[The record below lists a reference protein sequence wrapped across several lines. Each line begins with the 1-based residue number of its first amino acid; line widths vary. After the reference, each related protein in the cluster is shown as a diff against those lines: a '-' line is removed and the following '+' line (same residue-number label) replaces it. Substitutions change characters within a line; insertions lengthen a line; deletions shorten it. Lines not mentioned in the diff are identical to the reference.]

1 MPESGGM
8 KSIRELYKIGKG
20 PSSSHTIG
28 PERAAR
34 RFRETHPDADA
45 FQVRLYESLCKTG
58 KGHGT
63 DRVLHEVLSPIPT
76 EVVFCE
82 ETPPDVTHPN
92 TMDFLAFQGGE
103 VVDTARVISVG
114 GGDIQFADLEEE
126 TAEVYPENSFAEVEQ
141 FCRFRSL
148 DLAEYVEFNEGH
160 EIWPFLADIW
170 QAMKQSVADGLA
182 AEGILP
188 GGLKIERKAKMLYH
202 HQDPN
207 EIPQVRECR
216 IISSYAFAVS
226 EQNADCG
233 TIVTAPTCGSCGVIP
248 AALLYMQQQ
257 RHFTDEQML
266 PGLAVAGLIGNL
278 IKHNASISG
287 AECGCQAYC
296 AGAPPGPDV
305 RPHLRAGAGALY

>member
-1 MPESGGM
+1 
-8 KSIRELYKIGKG
+8 
-20 PSSSHTIG
+20 
-28 PERAAR
+28 
-34 RFRETHPDADA
+34 
-45 FQVRLYESLCKTG
+45 
-58 KGHGT
+58 
-63 DRVLHEVLSPIPT
+63 
-76 EVVFCE
+76 
-82 ETPPDVTHPN
+82 
-92 TMDFLAFQGGE
+92 
-103 VVDTARVISVG
+103 
-114 GGDIQFADLEEE
+114 
-126 TAEVYPENSFAEVEQ
+126 
-141 FCRFRSL
+141 
-148 DLAEYVEFNEGH
+148 
-160 EIWPFLADIW
+160 
-170 QAMKQSVADGLA
+170 MKQSVADGLA

-248 AALLYMQQQ
+248 AALLYMREQ

-287 AECGCQAYC
+287 AEGGCQAEVGSASGMAAAALVYVMGGTPGQMAHAC
-296 AGAPPGPDV
+296 AMALSNTLGLVCDPVAGLVEVPCVNRNVMGAVNALSCAEMALSGVESAIPCDEVIDAMRAVGDALPAS
-305 RPHLRAGAGALY
+305 LRETGSGGLAATPTGRRLAERL